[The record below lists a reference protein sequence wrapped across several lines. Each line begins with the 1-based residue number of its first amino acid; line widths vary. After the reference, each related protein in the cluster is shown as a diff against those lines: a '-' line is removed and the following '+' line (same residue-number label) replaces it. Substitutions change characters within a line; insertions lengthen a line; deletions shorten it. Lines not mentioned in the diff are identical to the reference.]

1 MAKIFKKQQEV
12 NNHAK
17 RNNFDLS
24 FQNHLTMKM
33 GNLYPVF
40 CKEVVP
46 GDSFRIN
53 TGFGLKFMPLAFPV
67 QSKMRAEMKFFYVR
81 NKNLWN
87 RWQDWVSG
95 LKTASDGVVHPYIS
109 QNSDFFRT
117 GSLADYLNIPT
128 TLAVAEGGNIFQSC
142 YFPTVAYDDGKG
154 FNLYSLIISP
164 VHRETYESLYPQHF
178 SGNSTG
184 IPAAQMQ
191 PIYETQLAQG
201 YTYDRCLASIGSQSG
216 YGCVFDFSRRMLSHN
231 GSFEFF
237 VGGSSSVDFSA
248 CYLLILSRDAGVT
261 DVAYWDVRGQGSS
274 SRANPNTGGTGY
286 VISYDSVIEDTW
298 NSLIG
303 QGKECAFLLVI
314 PTTEP
319 TEGQSID
326 FYITQH
332 CVASFDSASIREDDF
347 QTPFDRSSDA
357 IHINALPFRAYESVY
372 QAYYRNPVNQPFY
385 VNGVVE
391 YNRYNTT
398 LEGGAD
404 TTPYHIYR
412 RNYELDFLTSA
423 LPSPQQGN
431 APLVGL
437 SALGTI
443 TLEDESGITTAQAE
457 IDDDGNITGL
467 NVTSPIAGQ
476 THAITL
482 AQIATAGFSINDFR
496 NTNALQRWL
505 ETNVRKG
512 YRYLDFIAGHFG
524 KSPEYRELDM
534 PEFIGGFSRDV
545 NVSQIVS
552 TADTLVDGG
561 KGLGQFQGMAS
572 CFGGSRHSISHYC
585 DDYGF
590 IIGILCV
597 VPTPAYSQLLPK
609 QFLKN
614 SPLDYYF
621 PEFAQ
626 LGMQPITYEEVCP
639 VQTFNSMLQGDK
651 VTLQDTF
658 GYQRPNYDLV
668 SNVDEIHGNFRSDLH
683 NFLINRVF
691 GTRPVLGNDFLQID
705 PDETNQIFV
714 DQQPDGDNIIGQVV
728 FDVKAKRPIPR
739 VVIPSLGR

>member
-12 NNHAK
+12 NEHPK

-33 GNLYPVF
+33 GVLYPVF

-53 TGFGLKFMPLAFPV
+53 SAFGLKFMPLAFPV
-67 QSKMRAEMKFFYVR
+67 QSRMRAEMKFFFVR

-87 RWQDWVSG
+87 RWEDWLSG
-95 LKTASDGVVHPYIS
+95 LKTSKDNVIHPYIS
-109 QNSDFFRT
+109 QPESFFRT
-117 GSLADYLNIPT
+117 GTLADYLNVPS
-128 TLAVAEGGNIFQSC
+128 TLAVAEGGSVFQSC
-142 YFPTVAYDDGKG
+142 YFPRVAYNPTEGQY
-154 FNLYSLIISP
+154 NLYSLTVQAPNFSD
-164 VHRETYESLYPQHF
+164 VYPNHLPANY
-178 SGNSTG
+178 SGV
-184 IPAAQMQ
+184 PAAGMQ
-191 PIYETQLAQG
+191 PIYETQVAAG
-201 YTYDRCLASIGSQSG
+201 YTYDRCFADPIRRGSAFG
-216 YGCVFDFSRRMLSHN
+216 VVFDFSSRILSQRGTFSVPFS
-231 GSFEFF
+231 GSFAQDS
-237 VGGSSSVDFSA
+237 GA
-248 CYLLILSRDAGVT
+248 CYLRILSRAAGQT
-261 DVAYWDVRGQGSS
+261 DIAYWDVRGQSS
-274 SRANPNTGGTGY
+274 DARAHLSDGNI
-286 VISYDSVIEDTW
+286 VIDYDTALVNDW
-298 NSLIG
+298 NELISL
-303 QGKECAFLLVI
+303 GKECAFLLVV
-314 PTTEP
+314 PYSFKP
-319 TEGQSID
+319 EGDTIEFAID
-326 FYITQH
+326 QH
-332 CVASFDSASIREDDF
+332 CVASFDSSSIKDGDF
-347 QTPFDRSSDA
+347 RTPFSKEADVIR
-357 IHINALPFRAYESVY
+357 INALPFRAYESVY
-372 QAYYRNPVNQPFY
+372 NAYYRNSVNQPFY
-385 VNGVVE
+385 VNGDIE

-398 LEGGAD
+398 LEGGPD
-404 TTPYHIYR
+404 VTPYELKR

-437 SALGTI
+437 SALGNVTI
-443 TLEDESGITTAQAE
+443 EDESGITTAKAE
-457 IDDDGNITGL
+457 IADDGTIVGL
-467 NVTSPIAGQ
+467 NVTSPIASQ
-476 THAITL
+476 EHALTL
-482 AQIATAGFSINDFR
+482 NQIASAGFSINDFR

-505 ETNVRKG
+505 EVNIRKG
-512 YRYLDFIAGHFG
+512 YRYIDFITGHFG

-552 TADTLVDGG
+552 TSDTLMNGG
-561 KGLGQFQGMAS
+561 KGLGSFQGMAN
-572 CFGGSRHSISHYC
+572 CFGGSRHSITHYC

-609 QFLKN
+609 HFLKQ

-639 VQTFNSMLQGDK
+639 VQTYNQSLSDHN
-651 VTLQDTF
+651 VSLLDTF

-668 SNVDEIHGNFRSDLH
+668 SNVDEIHGNFRGDLH
-683 NFLINRVF
+683 QFLINRVF
-691 GTRPVLGNDFLQID
+691 GSRPVLGNDFLTID

-714 DQQPDGDNIIGQVV
+714 DQQPDGDNIVGQVV